1 MRDTVAIAMN
11 VKTEPIEIEKGNF
24 DKWER
29 KKERGEEKE
38 GGREV

>member
-1 MRDTVAIAMN
+1 MN
-11 VKTEPIEIEKGNF
+11 AKTEATASWPIEIEKGNF